1 MEKISG
7 NPAILKKVN
16 KDLIKETLKEFPKST
31 KPQLAQKVGLS
42 LATVN
47 KAVEELVESGE
58 ARCLGYIDSTGGRRA
73 KCYKLNE
80 NFELILTVFI
90 QSGHYYCAVLDMDG
104 KVVSSAVHQHEEG
117 DWTQELYNVI
127 DKSLAGCDGKKVSSI
142 GVAVPGSVNGDEISN
157 IPTIPQWEG
166 FALKADLEKRY
177 AMTVVVEN
185 DINAATLGV
194 YDKYTGTDA
203 KNMLFLHIKQGIGAG
218 VVINSK
224 LHKGR
229 HNFAGELS
237 YMRLASG
244 TSGETLE
251 GTLHRLCNDRKAVIE
266 LVAELLANVICV
278 IEPDLIAVD
287 TCYLSEEDA
296 GELKKVLSG
305 YISSEYLPR
314 IFIRPVQDVIYI
326 RGLFVLCVHKTQ
338 NSVEL
343 YQ

>member
-7 NPAILKKVN
+7 NPAIIKKVN
-16 KDLIKETLKEFPKST
+16 KDLIKETLRKFPKST

-47 KAVEELVESGE
+47 KAVEELEESGE

-90 QSGHYYCAVLDMDG
+90 QAGHYCCAVLNMDG
-104 KVVSSAVHQHEEG
+104 KIIYSKVHQHQEG
-117 DWTQELYNVI
+117 SWTQELYGVI
-127 DKSLAGCDGKKVSSI
+127 DEGLAGCGGEKVASI

-157 IPTIPQWEG
+157 IPTIPQGDG

-177 AMTVVVEN
+177 GMTVVVEN
-185 DINAATLGV
+185 DINTATLGV
-194 YDKYTGTDA
+194 HNKYTATGA

-218 VVINSK
+218 VIINSR

-229 HNFAGELS
+229 HNFAGELA

-244 TSGETLE
+244 AVGETLE
-251 GTLHRLCNDRKAVIE
+251 DTLHRLHQDRGAVIK
-266 LVAELLANVICV
+266 LVAELIANVVCV
-278 IEPDLIAVD
+278 IEPDLVAID

-296 GELKKVLSG
+296 GMLKQVLSG
-305 YISSEYLPR
+305 YISSEYLPQ
-314 IFIRPVQDVIYI
+314 IFIRPVQDLTYI
-326 RGLFVLCVHKTQ
+326 RGLFVLCMHKTQ

>member
-80 NFELILTVFI
+80 NFELILAVFI
-90 QSGHYYCAVLDMDG
+90 QSGHYCCSVLNMDG
-104 KVVSSAVHQHEEG
+104 KEISGTVHQHEEG
-117 DWTQELYNVI
+117 DWTQELYAVI
-127 DKSLAGCDGKKVSSI
+127 DKALAGCEREKVSSI
-142 GVAVPGSVNGDEISN
+142 GVAVPGSVNGDKISN

-166 FALKADLEKRY
+166 FALKSELEKRY
-177 AMTVVVEN
+177 GMTVVVEN
-185 DINAATLGV
+185 DINAATLGIH
-194 YDKYTGTDA
+194 DKYTDSGA

-218 VVINSK
+218 VIINSK

-237 YMRLASG
+237 YMRIPSG
-244 TSGETLE
+244 AEGETLE
-251 GTLHRLCNDRKAVIE
+251 GTLHGLCTNREAVIE

-278 IEPDLIAVD
+278 IEPDLIAID
-287 TCYLSEEDA
+287 TCYLSEADA
-296 GELKKVLSG
+296 GQLKTVLSR
-305 YISSEYLPR
+305 YISEEYLPQ
-314 IFIRPVQDVIYI
+314 IFIRPVQDAIYI
-326 RGLFVLCVHKTQ
+326 RGLFVLCEHKTQ